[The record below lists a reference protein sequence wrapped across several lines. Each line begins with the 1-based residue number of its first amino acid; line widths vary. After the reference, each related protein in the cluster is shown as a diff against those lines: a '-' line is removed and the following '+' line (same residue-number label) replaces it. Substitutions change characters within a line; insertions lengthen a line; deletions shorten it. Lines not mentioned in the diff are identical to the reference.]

1 MGKRIPYQTM
11 MTNEMLLS
19 IERKKKQIIYEQ
31 QRRLIGNFTQNR
43 NK

>member
-19 IERKKKQIIYEQ
+19 IERKKTEYISNNIDSFETLHKTEI
-31 QRRLIGNFTQNR
+31 